1 MSCMDFRA
9 NLHAIVAS
17 MSRNLSRNASY
28 DIGNDIIHNTEVLK
42 STVCDHKDANVFIR
56 GDMTING
63 YSQAI

>member
-1 MSCMDFRA
+1 
-9 NLHAIVAS
+9 

-42 STVCDHKDANVFIR
+42 STVCDHKDANVGVIIR
-56 GDMTING
+56 GDITING

>member
-1 MSCMDFRA
+1 
-9 NLHAIVAS
+9 
-17 MSRNLSRNASY
+17 MSRSLSRNASY

-56 GDMTING
+56 GDITING